1 MDEWIG
7 RLSFRRREGRVDRE
21 GQARVCTRS
30 RAKKARVR
38 SRGFKLTGPDRMSAA
53 LRGRH
58 VSHTRAKNTYTLE
71 RTKRGRGFYST
82 CPWTALGWHTAALCS
97 PMLWSKGIENFQL
110 EAILFLF
117 VREEFLYG
125 RSQSIV
131 SGRKDFIFLIIFFFF
146 YVLIVVFK
154 VWGRDVADFVKV
166 NYLNRIG
173 KINSFKDFWDTM
185 VASPR
190 LCAVSGD
197 FDACRGASF

>member
-117 VREEFLYG
+117 VREESFCTGGVNLLFIYWTKGFYFLNY
-125 RSQSIV
+125 
-131 SGRKDFIFLIIFFFF
+131 FFFF
-146 YVLIVVFK
+146 F
-154 VWGRDVADFVKV
+154 
-166 NYLNRIG
+166 
-173 KINSFKDFWDTM
+173 T
-185 VASPR
+185 
-190 LCAVSGD
+190 C
-197 FDACRGASF
+197 

>member
-97 PMLWSKGIENFQL
+97 PMLKRYRKFSTRSDSFSFRSRGI
-110 EAILFLF
+110 F
-117 VREEFLYG
+117 VREESIYCFGTKRFYFLNY
-125 RSQSIV
+125 
-131 SGRKDFIFLIIFFFF
+131 FFFF
-146 YVLIVVFK
+146 F
-154 VWGRDVADFVKV
+154 
-166 NYLNRIG
+166 
-173 KINSFKDFWDTM
+173 T
-185 VASPR
+185 
-190 LCAVSGD
+190 C
-197 FDACRGASF
+197 